1 MIIDVSSCMY
11 VRRVRAHVIHVT
23 RDSVNGKVRRMMLEG
38 VPDAVRKGKKGK
50 REKGE
55 RNARGANGGQR
66 RIIFPEFCISLRT
79 ISIYITARINMLRKC
94 DLLCVILERG
104 EMWENP
110 LRKYFIL

>member
-38 VPDAVRKGKKGK
+38 VPDAVRKRKKGK

-55 RNARGANGGQR
+55 RNARGQMEVSEKSFFQNSVSR
-66 RIIFPEFCISLRT
+66 
-79 ISIYITARINMLRKC
+79 
-94 DLLCVILERG
+94 CVQFL
-104 EMWENP
+104 
-110 LRKYFIL
+110 FI

>member
-38 VPDAVRKGKKGK
+38 VPDAVRKRKKGK

-55 RNARGANGGQR
+55 REMQGGQMEVSEKSFFQNSVSR
-66 RIIFPEFCISLRT
+66 
-79 ISIYITARINMLRKC
+79 
-94 DLLCVILERG
+94 CVQFL
-104 EMWENP
+104 
-110 LRKYFIL
+110 FI